1 MAYLAKEEVK
11 IILDRVI
18 SDSKERERSKQEER
32 EERMARE
39 ARQHELELRKLEL
52 SHQNQPL
59 NDESG
64 RRVEIGPKIQLT
76 QITTKF
82 DEKHDEISLYLINF
96 ERKAELTQ
104 VPKQDWVAYLLAVL
118 PAELSNM
125 LARKPT
131 ERANNY
137 DFVKYLILKRYRLN
151 SEKFKQCFYRHQ
163 KSAEKS
169 WRNYAHELNSYFSE
183 WIAELQVKTFEQ
195 LKDLLITEQLKY
207 HVPAEVR
214 EHFLDDWIKLKTP
227 YELAEKLDEYESIKQ
242 SFRRETPEKN
252 SYKFQGGVNYSG
264 TRPKE
269 TPKDFKSKFQIKE
282 EPVHEKN
289 HEKDFEK
296 RKQLR
301 CYECGSYS
309 HLRPQ
314 CDKLK
319 KNYETVASN
328 ETIRNGTDV
337 LAPYTSLGT
346 VNGIEMPILRDTGAT
361 LDLICKKYVKPSM
374 FINETVWIRTPLEE
388 TAVCLPMAEVE
399 LDCVFGHVIT
409 KAAVLRDSLD
419 QGKYLLGNK
428 TAALFEEV
436 KKNKEIQVYMVNAVE
451 TRSQK
456 KLTEESKQDLKM
468 SEETIPESNEKNKES
483 PDELDDILPLIQ
495 PEISESNLI
504 KLSHKDFAK
513 EQMNSAELKTL
524 FEEAKSGSSK
534 KNHYIVENNLLFF
547 QKEDKDGTKRKCLV
561 VPEKYRKNLMT
572 IGHEAAA
579 AHLGV
584 TKTKDAIF
592 KTFYWP
598 KCFSDVEDFVK
609 TCDKCQRVSKPQDK
623 KKAPLKIVPVITEI
637 FTNINIDA
645 SGPLPMTPSG
655 NKYIITALCMSS
667 RYPDALPVGKL
678 CSTTVVNALLQIFSR
693 MGFPRELQTDQGTSF
708 MSALTTEFLERFGVK
723 KRILRVLCLEAIPD
737 WEKILPQA
745 LFALRTVIHDSTG
758 FSSAELVSGKN
769 LRTPV
774 MLLCEKLTEGEH
786 VESSVVDYVFELIN
800 RMKRCQELAILHM
813 EDAKQKQKLWYDRRT
828 VKRQF
833 QLGELVLV
841 TAPSRPNKL
850 SVQWVGPGEIVQH
863 FSETNYVVKFPEK
876 DKIHVYHVNMLKPY
890 HQREENI
897 NLLCI
902 NPLKHDEEE
911 DISSLELENE
921 RSGWSKIISDVQLN
935 SKLSQIQRGQFKE
948 LLYEYSNLFSN
959 IPGCTY
965 LAEHDIELESERA
978 IVAKPYRMS
987 PRQIEILKSEVN
999 KMLELKKIEPGESDF
1014 TSPLILVEAQGK
1026 EARPCID
1033 YRRLNKV
1040 TWTQFFPLPNIEEL
1054 LEKVSAA
1061 KYTGVQKLRTR
1072 RFFQYNFVQKLSKS
1086 THLIP

>member
-1 MAYLAKEEVK
+1 
-11 IILDRVI
+11 
-18 SDSKERERSKQEER
+18 
-32 EERMARE
+32 MARE

-52 SHQNQPL
+52 SQQNQPL

-96 ERKAELTQ
+96 ERKAELAQ
-104 VPKQDWVAYLLAVL
+104 VPKKDWVAYLLAVL

-125 LARKPT
+125 LAREPT

-137 DFVKYLILKRYRLN
+137 DFVKDLILKRYRLN
-151 SEKFKQCFYRHQ
+151 SEKLKQCFYRHQ

-169 WRNYAHELNSYFSE
+169 WRNYTHELNSYFTE
-183 WIAELQVKTFEQ
+183 WIAELQIKTFEQ

-207 HVPAEVR
+207 RVPAE
-214 EHFLDDWIKLKTP
+214 
-227 YELAEKLDEYESIKQ
+227 
-242 SFRRETPEKN
+242 SFRREISKKN
-252 SYKFQGGVNYSG
+252 GYKFQGGVNYSG
-264 TRPKE
+264 ARPKE
-269 TPKDFKSKFQIKE
+269 TPKDFKSKFQIKKE
-282 EPVHEKN
+282 AVHKKN

-296 RKQLR
+296 RRQLR

-319 KNYETVASN
+319 ENYETVASN
-328 ETIRNGTDV
+328 ETVRNGTDV

-456 KLTEESKQDLKM
+456 KLTEESKQELNM

-534 KNHYIVENNLLFF
+534 KNHYIVKNNLLFF

-598 KCFSDVEDFVK
+598 KRFSDVEDFVK
-609 TCDKCQRVSKPQDK
+609 TCDKCQRGVNR
-623 KKAPLKIVPVITEI
+623 KI
-637 FTNINIDA
+637 
-645 SGPLPMTPSG
+645 
-655 NKYIITALCMSS
+655 
-667 RYPDALPVGKL
+667 
-678 CSTTVVNALLQIFSR
+678 
-693 MGFPRELQTDQGTSF
+693 
-708 MSALTTEFLERFGVK
+708 K
-723 KRILRVLCLEAIPD
+723 KRP
-737 WEKILPQA
+737 
-745 LFALRTVIHDSTG
+745 H
-758 FSSAELVSGKN
+758 
-769 LRTPV
+769 
-774 MLLCEKLTEGEH
+774 
-786 VESSVVDYVFELIN
+786 
-800 RMKRCQELAILHM
+800 
-813 EDAKQKQKLWYDRRT
+813 
-828 VKRQF
+828 
-833 QLGELVLV
+833 
-841 TAPSRPNKL
+841 
-850 SVQWVGPGEIVQH
+850 
-863 FSETNYVVKFPEK
+863 
-876 DKIHVYHVNMLKPY
+876 
-890 HQREENI
+890 
-897 NLLCI
+897 
-902 NPLKHDEEE
+902 
-911 DISSLELENE
+911 
-921 RSGWSKIISDVQLN
+921 
-935 SKLSQIQRGQFKE
+935 
-948 LLYEYSNLFSN
+948 
-959 IPGCTY
+959 
-965 LAEHDIELESERA
+965 
-978 IVAKPYRMS
+978 
-987 PRQIEILKSEVN
+987 
-999 KMLELKKIEPGESDF
+999 
-1014 TSPLILVEAQGK
+1014 
-1026 EARPCID
+1026 
-1033 YRRLNKV
+1033 
-1040 TWTQFFPLPNIEEL
+1040 
-1054 LEKVSAA
+1054 
-1061 KYTGVQKLRTR
+1061 
-1072 RFFQYNFVQKLSKS
+1072 
-1086 THLIP
+1086 

>member
-1 MAYLAKEEVK
+1 MAYLAKGNKPDLLSVCEEMGVEIDQSSKVVDIKKMILNSEFYVEEEVK

-18 SDSKERERSKQEER
+18 SDRKEQERSKQEEKEREERSKQEERER

-52 SHQNQPL
+52 SQQNQPL

-64 RRVEIGPKIQLT
+64 RRVEIGPKIHLT

-96 ERKAELTQ
+96 ERKAELAQ
-104 VPKQDWVAYLLAVL
+104 VPKKDWVAYLLAIL
-118 PAELSNM
+118 LAELSNM
-125 LARKPT
+125 LAREPT

-137 DFVKYLILKRYRLN
+137 DFVKDLILK
-151 SEKFKQCFYRHQ
+151 
-163 KSAEKS
+163 
-169 WRNYAHELNSYFSE
+169 SYFTE
-183 WIAELQVKTFEQ
+183 WIAEFQVKTLEQ
-195 LKDLLITEQLKY
+195 LKDLSITEQLKY
-207 HVPAEVR
+207 RVPAEVR

-242 SFRRETPEKN
+242 SFRREIPKKN

-264 TRPKE
+264 ARPKE
-269 TPKDFKSKFQIKE
+269 TPKDFKSKFQINK
-282 EPVHEKN
+282 EPVREKN

-296 RKQLR
+296 RRQLR
-301 CYECGSYS
+301 CY
-309 HLRPQ
+309 
-314 CDKLK
+314 
-319 KNYETVASN
+319 
-328 ETIRNGTDV
+328 
-337 LAPYTSLGT
+337 
-346 VNGIEMPILRDTGAT
+346 
-361 LDLICKKYVKPSM
+361 
-374 FINETVWIRTPLEE
+374 E
-388 TAVCLPMAEVE
+388 TAVCLPTAEVE

-419 QGKYLLGNK
+419 QGKYLLGKK

-456 KLTEESKQDLKM
+456 KLTEVSKQDLNM

-504 KLSHKDFAK
+504 KLSHKDFTK
-513 EQMNSAELKTL
+513 EQMKSSELKTL

-547 QKEDKDGTKRKCLV
+547 QKEDKDGNKCKCLV
-561 VPEKYRKNLMT
+561 VPKKYRKNLMT

-592 KTFYWP
+592 KTFSWP

-609 TCDKCQRVSKPQDK
+609 TCDKCQRVGKPQDK
-623 KKAPLKIVPVITEI
+623 KKAPQKIVPVITEI
-637 FTNINIDA
+637 FTKINIDA

-667 RYPDALPVGKL
+667 RYSDAIPVANL

-708 MSALTTEFLERFGVK
+708 ISALTTEFLERFGVK
-723 KRILRVLCLEAIPD
+723 VVIYRGSVHHPQSNPVERMHRTLKRILRVLCLEAIPD

-758 FSSAELVSGKN
+758 FSPAELVHGKN
-769 LRTPV
+769 LRTAV
-774 MLLCEKLTEGEH
+774 MLYEKLTEEEP
-786 VESSVVDYVFELIN
+786 VESSAVDYAFELIN
-800 RMKRCQELAILHM
+800 RMIRCQELAILHM
-813 EDAKQKQKLWYDRRT
+813 EGAKQKQKLWYDRRT

-833 QLGELVLV
+833 QPGELVLV
-841 TAPSRPNKL
+841 IAPYRPNKL
-850 SVQWVGPGEIVQH
+850 SVQWVGPGEIVQQL
-863 FSETNYVVKFPEK
+863 SETNYVLKFPEK
-876 DKIHVYHVNMLKPY
+876 DK
-890 HQREENI
+890 
-897 NLLCI
+897 
-902 NPLKHDEEE
+902 
-911 DISSLELENE
+911 
-921 RSGWSKIISDVQLN
+921 
-935 SKLSQIQRGQFKE
+935 
-948 LLYEYSNLFSN
+948 
-959 IPGCTY
+959 
-965 LAEHDIELESERA
+965 
-978 IVAKPYRMS
+978 
-987 PRQIEILKSEVN
+987 
-999 KMLELKKIEPGESDF
+999 
-1014 TSPLILVEAQGK
+1014 
-1026 EARPCID
+1026 
-1033 YRRLNKV
+1033 
-1040 TWTQFFPLPNIEEL
+1040 
-1054 LEKVSAA
+1054 
-1061 KYTGVQKLRTR
+1061 
-1072 RFFQYNFVQKLSKS
+1072 
-1086 THLIP
+1086 THFYIK